1 MKKTLKLMAFALL
14 TVGLLACGETEKKLT
29 YYDLKD
35 AEKTLFNADQSLNEA
50 VAPDVAEKYCQF
62 VDENPKDSLAD
73 EWLYH
78 ALEINVMLKD
88 AQKSEELCDQLL
100 KKYPQSHWAP
110 ISLFLMGNYVYDG
123 QLNDTAKAHAA
134 YQRLIDEYPDDK
146 LVDDAQK
153 SIEFLGWTP
162 DQIMNHFLM
171 SQFEDE

>member
-78 ALEINVMLKD
+78 ALEINVMMKNV
-88 AQKSEELCDQLL
+88 QKSEALCEQLL
-100 KKYPQSHWAP
+100 KQYPQSHWAP

-146 LVDDAQK
+146 LVDDVQK

>member
-78 ALEINVMLKD
+78 ALEINVMMKNV
-88 AQKSEELCDQLL
+88 QKSEALCEQLL
-100 KKYPQSHWAP
+100 KQYPQSHWAP

>member
-35 AEKTLFNADQSLNEA
+35 AEKTLFNADQSLNEV

-100 KKYPQSHWAP
+100 KKY
-110 ISLFLMGNYVYDG
+110 L
-123 QLNDTAKAHAA
+123 
-134 YQRLIDEYPDDK
+134 
-146 LVDDAQK
+146 
-153 SIEFLGWTP
+153 
-162 DQIMNHFLM
+162 
-171 SQFEDE
+171 